1 MTCDGAGYTLVK
13 LLTSVK
19 KCGMVLLS
27 RLRRGRRAGDSE
39 EEDLKFLPLVKDEAG
54 ECHRRANEQ
63 LFFHY

>member
-1 MTCDGAGYTLVK
+1 MTCDAAGYTLVK

-27 RLRRGRRAGDSE
+27 RLRRDRRAGDS
-39 EEDLKFLPLVKDEAG
+39 EEDLKFLPLIKDEAG

-63 LFFHY
+63 LFFQY